1 MYEQNLMVKIK
12 KNIVLQVNLSSYE
25 IQTFTVGRMQMM
37 IFVGKIAHFCH
48 SFFFCHDS

>member
-1 MYEQNLMVKIK
+1 MYEQNLMVKI

-37 IFVGKIAHFCH
+37 I
-48 SFFFCHDS
+48 